1 MDSQRAAFL
10 EGLEADLTTSEGKT
24 TANIGTVGGSRRIR
38 EKVGALGATLFAA
51 GSFFALSAGAA
62 SASPASPVT
71 AQDDCMSPDYRAENQ
86 VKHCSW
92 IGGDIQ
98 RFDYLR
104 SYTANN
110 GTIRCHVFNHYSWT
124 CNNWYYVNQPEA
136 CGH

>member
-1 MDSQRAAFL
+1 MNARASFL
-10 EGLEADLTTSEGKT
+10 QGLEADLTASEGKT
-24 TANIGTVGGSRRIR
+24 TTSSGTAGGRRRIR
-38 EKVGALGATLFAA
+38 EKAGALGATLFAV
-51 GSFFALSAGAA
+51 GSFFALSAG
-62 SASPASPVT
+62 SASASPVT
-71 AQDDCMSPDYRAENQ
+71 AQDDCWTPDYRAENQ

-110 GTIRCHVFNHYSWT
+110 GTVRCHVFDHYSWT
-124 CNNWYYVNQPEA
+124 CNNWYYIGQPEA